1 MKLNQWCKFLT
12 VIAIIFTVI
21 SCGSNGAS
29 SGKGNI
35 DVESAVGKGRIVNL
49 SEVATDIRYIPLET
63 TAESVIGNVWNVKY
77 SNGKIYI
84 SDNKYAISIFK
95 DDGIFIKIS
104 QEWAGGLRSMLISVH
119 FRLTMQMGGL
129 KSWKDRVEL

>member
-1 MKLNQWCKFLT
+1 MLIT
-12 VIAIIFTVI
+12 AVITTFFAV
-21 SCGSNGAS
+21 SCTSENS
-29 SGKGNI
+29 RSGKGNI

>member
-12 VIAIIFTVI
+12 VTAIIFTVI
-21 SCGSNGAS
+21 SCGPNGAS

-84 SDNKYAISIFK
+84 SDNKYAISIF
-95 DDGIFIKIS
+95 I
-104 QEWAGGLRSMLISVH
+104 
-119 FRLTMQMGGL
+119 T
-129 KSWKDRVEL
+129 